1 MKHTEEEIEKLARKI
16 LKDIDFEYHEK
27 KELWLKY
34 TEDRGRFHTESKI
47 KKGWSVGVDWFDP
60 DYLGGMDKT
69 GFINIDDE
77 TGEPERFS
85 LRSGGQGQLILAK
98 DEYGK
103 YYVLP

>member
-27 KELWLKY
+27 NEVRPWY
-34 TEDRGRFHTESKI
+34 TEDRDFLHKQPNITKAW
-47 KKGWSVGVDWFDP
+47 KVGVDWFDP

-69 GFINIDDE
+69 GFITIDDE

-85 LRSGGQGQLILAK
+85 IRSGGQGQLILAK